1 MRANP
6 FLSFKTVSGYRGVQR
21 PAGKS
26 VEQQNACAGKL
37 CVIRYSRDFK
47 NVEVYRLIL
56 RCTTAAGKEI
66 TVYLN
71 IYGTKLT
78 GSNLYVV
85 VSSEAAQTTYKGEQ
99 VTPEVTVYYGDAQTV
114 KAAKKDKVTDETKLT
129 SSGLA
134 KLAEKKDAA

>member
-1 MRANP
+1 M
-6 FLSFKTVSGYRGVQR
+6 
-21 PAGKS
+21 
-26 VEQQNACAGKL
+26 
-37 CVIRYSRDFK
+37 
-47 NVEVYRLIL
+47 IL

-78 GSNLYVV
+78 SSNLYVV

-134 KLAEKKDAA
+134 KLTEKKGAAGDYTLTYGANLAAGKNKGTVIVSGAGKFGGSVTVKFDILSRNIYEAP